1 MRELHRMRDEAR
13 AKRQREAVRPV
24 VILSLSLCLLT
35 NVQGETFNLA
45 AQHEKI
51 EVFTSR
57 LEARR
62 SPALWPNTLAAK
74 FKADMQE
81 KIRAE
86 QKAKQQQPESQ
97 QIPPADRKINLT
109 AV

>member
-13 AKRQREAVRPV
+13 AKRQRAAVRPPV
-24 VILSLSLCLLT
+24 KLVLRLLT
-35 NVQGETFNLA
+35 KLQVESFNLA
-45 AQHEKI
+45 AQHDKI
-51 EVFTSR
+51 EAFTSR

-81 KIRAE
+81 KIRTE
-86 QKAKQQQPESQ
+86 QKTKQQPQLQ
-97 QIPPADRKINLT
+97 RIPSTDRKTNWT
-109 AV
+109 TV

>member
-1 MRELHRMRDEAR
+1 MRELHKMRDEAR
-13 AKRQREAVRPV
+13 EKRQREAVRCI
-24 VILSLSLCLLT
+24 VIRFSRLLT
-35 NVQGETFNLA
+35 NAQVVSFNLA
-45 AQHEKI
+45 AQNDKI
-51 EVFTSR
+51 EAFTRR

-62 SPALWPNTLAAK
+62 SPAIWPNTLAAK

-86 QKAKQQQPESQ
+86 QKTKQQQQQQPQ
-97 QIPPADRKINLT
+97 QIPPTDRKSNWT

>member
-1 MRELHRMRDEAR
+1 M
-13 AKRQREAVRPV
+13 
-24 VILSLSLCLLT
+24 ILSLWLLI
-35 NVQGETFNLA
+35 NVQAATFNLV
-45 AQHEKI
+45 AQHDKI

-81 KIRAE
+81 KMRAE
-86 QKAKQQQPESQ
+86 QKAKQQQPQ
-97 QIPPADRKINLT
+97 PQTVPAVDRKTNWTTL
-109 AV
+109 

>member
-13 AKRQREAVRPV
+13 AKRQQEAVSPIV
-24 VILSLSLCLLT
+24 VYISRLLT
-35 NVQGETFNLA
+35 NLQTVSFNLA
-45 AQHEKI
+45 AQHDKI
-51 EVFTSR
+51 EAFTRR

-62 SPALWPNTLAAK
+62 SPAIWPNTLAAK

-86 QKAKQQQPESQ
+86 QKAKQQQH
-97 QIPPADRKINLT
+97 QISAADRKSNWT
-109 AV
+109 TV

>member
-13 AKRQREAVRPV
+13 AKRQREAVRAV
-24 VILSLSLCLLT
+24 VAFPLRLLT
-35 NVQGETFNLA
+35 DIQAVSFNLA
-45 AQHEKI
+45 AQHDKI
-51 EVFTSR
+51 EAFTSM

-62 SPALWPNTLAAK
+62 SPAQWPNTLAAK

-86 QKAKQQQPESQ
+86 QKTKQQQPQPQHVPTS
-97 QIPPADRKINLT
+97 DRKTNWTTI
-109 AV
+109 

>member
-24 VILSLSLCLLT
+24 VILSPRMLT
-35 NVQGETFNLA
+35 NLQVTSFNLA
-45 AQHEKI
+45 AQHDKI
-51 EVFTSR
+51 EIFTAR

-86 QKAKQQQPESQ
+86 QKAKQQQLQ
-97 QIPPADRKINLT
+97 AQNAPPTDRKTNWTTI
-109 AV
+109 

>member
-1 MRELHRMRDEAR
+1 MRELHKMRDEAR
-13 AKRQREAVRPV
+13 AKRQREAVCLV
-24 VILSLSLCLLT
+24 VVHLFCLLT
-35 NVQGETFNLA
+35 DVQVVSFNLA
-45 AQHEKI
+45 AQHDKI
-51 EVFTSR
+51 EAFTRR

-62 SPALWPNTLAAK
+62 SPAIWPNTLAAK

-86 QKAKQQQPESQ
+86 QKAKQQQQPPLQ
-97 QIPPADRKINLT
+97 QAPPTDRKSNWT

>member
-13 AKRQREAVRPV
+13 AKRQREAVRAV
-24 VILSLSLCLLT
+24 TIIFLRLLT
-35 NVQGETFNLA
+35 NLQSVTFNLV
-45 AQHEKI
+45 AQHDKI
-51 EVFTSR
+51 EAFTNR

-86 QKAKQQQPESQ
+86 QKAKQQQPQSQ
-97 QIPPADRKINLT
+97 HIPPVDRKSNWT
-109 AV
+109 AL